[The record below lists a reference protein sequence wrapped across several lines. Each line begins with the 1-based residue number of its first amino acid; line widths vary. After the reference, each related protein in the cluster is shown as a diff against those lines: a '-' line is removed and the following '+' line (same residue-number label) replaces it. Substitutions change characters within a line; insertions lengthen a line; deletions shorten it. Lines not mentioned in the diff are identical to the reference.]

1 MTLTPFT
8 GTTSITTIRS
18 NFDDTTTTLAAN
30 ALLGQKDFEIGTGL
44 FATLA
49 AGAVLRDSSVAF
61 TLQDDAQIR
70 CVMAAGSASGAGAVL
85 TVSLVVDIGVDLV
98 LEPAPTIANG
108 GLVWLLGKTVSAT
121 TTAGGATAITAR
133 TTYTS
138 TSGTM
143 LRALEGVGYRLVVT
157 AASGTFTNVN
167 AVVQLRS
174 RRRRA

>member
-1 MTLTPFT
+1 MVLVPFA

-18 NFDDTTTTLAAN
+18 NFDDTTSTLAAN

-44 FATLA
+44 IATLA
-49 AGAVLRDSSVAF
+49 AGALLRDSSVAF

-70 CVMAAGSASGAGAVL
+70 CVFAAGTASGVGAIL
-85 TVSLVVDIGVDLV
+85 TVSLVVDIGIGLV

-108 GLVWLLGKTVSAT
+108 GLVWLLGKTVAAT
-121 TTAGGATAITAR
+121 TTAAGAGALTAR
-133 TTYTS
+133 TVYT
-138 TSGTM
+138 TQSGTT

-157 AASGTFTNVN
+157 AAGGSFTNVN